1 MAEGG
6 DGAIVRNDGIFCGDV
21 GSFEIWDLADT
32 GRGSAAHLRRGRGTR
47 ERWHKAS
54 ATWTRG
60 DRGRILSAKN
70 AERGGGPQCAD
81 FVRNDGDFLANPRC
95 GHGATNPGAL
105 QEKAYPERPRAGRW
119 GQRHRSKDRP
129 LLLLTQR
136 VASRSG
142 CATVEARRVVCVG
155 GGRVI
160 GSQAAA
166 SGECAA
172 VRRSR
177 TRWVP
182 SIVR

>member
-1 MAEGG
+1 MMLGVLRFG
-6 DGAIVRNDGIFCGDV
+6 ILRTRGAGVRRTC
-21 GSFEIWDLADT
+21 EEE
-32 GRGSAAHLRRGRGTR
+32 RGTR
-47 ERWHKAS
+47 ES
-54 ATWTRG
+54 AGIKPALHGRGAIEEGFFPQRTRKG
-60 DRGRILSAKN
+60 AAVLSARTSFGMTFIFWESKMR
-70 AERGGGPQCAD
+70 ARGYKPWST
-81 FVRNDGDFLANPRC
+81 PRK
-95 GHGATNPGAL
+95 GLP
-105 QEKAYPERPRAGRW
+105 KRPRAGRW

-142 CATVEARRVVCVG
+142 CATVEARRVVCVAG
-155 GGRVI
+155 ARAI